1 MRFVAG
7 RARRAEPLGRRTG
20 RPDVNGVCGERRP
33 QPFRSYGGV
42 VVAGD
47 LLATW
52 TLGDPHGV
60 DRAQADEVAGLVR
73 AALCRAGGC

>member
-1 MRFVAG
+1 MQQAPLVVETAF
-7 RARRAEPLGRRTG
+7 RA
-20 RPDVNGVCGERRP
+20 DGESRP

-60 DRAQADEVAGLVR
+60 ERAQADEVAGLVR